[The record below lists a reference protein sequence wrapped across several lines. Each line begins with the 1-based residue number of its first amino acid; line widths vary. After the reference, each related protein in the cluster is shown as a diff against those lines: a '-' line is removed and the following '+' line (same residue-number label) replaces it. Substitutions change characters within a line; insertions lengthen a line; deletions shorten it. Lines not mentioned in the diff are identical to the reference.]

1 MCKTDFKTLSAY
13 VKHQRD
19 LHSHN
24 KHMKL
29 ICSCGGTF
37 STLRSLQA
45 HWSRFHKSE
54 ALHEDI
60 ENDKAERREA
70 TVEKDYE
77 YEDNASQE
85 HVGDDTFNSSSTDED
100 LSQEEQ
106 MKMFEKRIIYM
117 VLTLQTVYYSS
128 EAAAEFVVS
137 SLMELFLAVSTNK
150 LDVKTLAVCLEKLK
164 SSHIRKKKATEYFRY
179 IEPISRS
186 YRTTTNKK
194 EIKTVKYAYVPF
206 IQSLKNYLELP
217 EVQADLN
224 RVLPAYDPNCIQD
237 TYDGMFAR
245 YHSNFSSSTYLKIE
259 LNSDDLTVTN
269 PISHRA
275 HSIFFFYWSL
285 LNVARE
291 KRSRQPA
298 KRLVA
303 ACPKW
308 ARKYGSLYHTMDDF
322 LMGMHELSTTG
333 ITISINDTD
342 VTYYGGLFLS
352 LGDYPAQMSLNGFK
366 ETVSATHFC
375 HLCDI
380 QHNNLEA
387 DIDYDFQSITTDEY
401 KRRCDDLD
409 LAGDCNQSFDY
420 LSKKYGINSRS
431 LFDEVYDVIRQCP
444 FDVMHTLLEGVLP
457 NHLNAFLD
465 FCSTAGYF
473 TMDQFCREVNRFPYD
488 ESELN
493 SKPHL
498 DLASADLKKQNNLGM
513 PLTSMQTFYLFINLP
528 FILKNLLHSS
538 DFPQYQAILICVD
551 ILSLCFSN
559 TISITTPDQLRS
571 CIKKHNDLFRRL
583 YPGKMKFKFHFMTHF
598 PTIMKDF
605 GPLIYTSCLAT
616 ERKHQFFKGNKV
628 RNLKN
633 PSLMLARRHELWLCV
648 NDHCQDGSLSHAALA
663 DGPNG
668 VVDNRE
674 SISDARVQFVIAH
687 LPSLPFKPM
696 SMLKVFNSSG
706 YKYSKYS
713 ILNLSKEHFPAM
725 PIVGKIKWIFYDGKN
740 CAFICN
746 LYAVKTYVQQ
756 LRAYEVEETNTI
768 ECFLLDDICY
778 KKPLKLVALS
788 DGSLYYPLHPYGK
801 SLSIL

>member
-13 VKHQRD
+13 VKHQHD
-19 LHSHN
+19 LHNHN
-24 KHMKL
+24 KHIKL
-29 ICSCGGTF
+29 ICSCGGSF

-45 HWSRFHKSE
+45 HWSHFHKSE
-54 ALHEDI
+54 ELHEDI
-60 ENDKAERREA
+60 ENDKTERREA

-77 YEDNASQE
+77 YEDNASEE
-85 HVGDDTFNSSSTDED
+85 HAEDDTFNSSSTNKD

-106 MKMFEKRIIYM
+106 MKMFEKRILYM
-117 VLTLQTVYYSS
+117 VLTLQTVYYTS

-137 SLMELFLAVSTNK
+137 SLMELFLVVSTNK
-150 LDVKTLAVCLEKLK
+150 L
-164 SSHIRKKKATEYFRY
+164 
-179 IEPISRS
+179 
-186 YRTTTNKK
+186 TTTNKK
-194 EIKTVKYAYVPF
+194 EIKTAKYAYVPF

-217 EVQADLN
+217 EVQADIN
-224 RVLPAYDPNCIQD
+224 RVLPAYDRNCIQD
-237 TYDGMFAR
+237 THDGMFAR

-259 LNSDDLTVTN
+259 LNSDNLTVTN

-275 HSIFFFYWSL
+275 HSIFFFYWLL

-291 KRSRQPA
+291 RRSRQPA
-298 KRLVA
+298 KRLVD
-303 ACPKW
+303 ACLKW

-352 LGDYPAQMSLNGFK
+352 LGDYSAQMSLNGFK

-387 DIDYDFQSITTDEY
+387 DIDYDFQSTATDEY

-420 LSKKYGINSRS
+420 LSKKYGMNNRS

-493 SKPHL
+493 SKSHL

-528 FILKNLLHSS
+528 FVLKNLLHSS
-538 DFPQYQAILICVD
+538 DFPQYQASLICVD
-551 ILSLCFSN
+551 TLSLCFSN
-559 TISITTPDQLRS
+559 TISITTPDLLRS

-583 YPGKMKFKFHFMTHF
+583 YP
-598 PTIMKDF
+598 
-605 GPLIYTSCLAT
+605 

-648 NDHCQDGSLSHAALA
+648 NDHCQDGSLSHAALV

-674 SISDARVQFVIAH
+674 SISDARVQFIIAN
-687 LPSLPFKPM
+687 LPTLPFKPM

-713 ILNLSKEHFPAM
+713 IVNLSKEHFPVM

-746 LYAVKTYVQQ
+746 LEHIYKGP
-756 LRAYEVEETNTI
+756 LRLAMM
-768 ECFLLDDICY
+768 D
-778 KKPLKLVALS
+778 LS
-788 DGSLYYPLHPYGK
+788 DVSDFSTEQIKRKVTSPVDADDEVAIKIGQLYLEIDNK
-801 SLSIL
+801 SQADLNEKLQEIKLLEKKHTLLKYNMTF

>member
-1 MCKTDFKTLSAY
+1 
-13 VKHQRD
+13 
-19 LHSHN
+19 
-24 KHMKL
+24 
-29 ICSCGGTF
+29 
-37 STLRSLQA
+37 
-45 HWSRFHKSE
+45 WSRFHKSE

-352 LGDYPAQMSLNGFK
+352 L
-366 ETVSATHFC
+366 
-375 HLCDI
+375 
-380 QHNNLEA
+380 
-387 DIDYDFQSITTDEY
+387 
-401 KRRCDDLD
+401 
-409 LAGDCNQSFDY
+409 
-420 LSKKYGINSRS
+420 
-431 LFDEVYDVIRQCP
+431 
-444 FDVMHTLLEGVLP
+444 
-457 NHLNAFLD
+457 
-465 FCSTAGYF
+465 
-473 TMDQFCREVNRFPYD
+473 
-488 ESELN
+488 
-493 SKPHL
+493 
-498 DLASADLKKQNNLGM
+498 
-513 PLTSMQTFYLFINLP
+513 
-528 FILKNLLHSS
+528 
-538 DFPQYQAILICVD
+538 
-551 ILSLCFSN
+551 
-559 TISITTPDQLRS
+559 
-571 CIKKHNDLFRRL
+571 
-583 YPGKMKFKFHFMTHF
+583 
-598 PTIMKDF
+598 
-605 GPLIYTSCLAT
+605 
-616 ERKHQFFKGNKV
+616 
-628 RNLKN
+628 
-633 PSLMLARRHELWLCV
+633 
-648 NDHCQDGSLSHAALA
+648 
-663 DGPNG
+663 
-668 VVDNRE
+668 
-674 SISDARVQFVIAH
+674 
-687 LPSLPFKPM
+687 
-696 SMLKVFNSSG
+696 
-706 YKYSKYS
+706 
-713 ILNLSKEHFPAM
+713 
-725 PIVGKIKWIFYDGKN
+725 
-740 CAFICN
+740 
-746 LYAVKTYVQQ
+746 
-756 LRAYEVEETNTI
+756 
-768 ECFLLDDICY
+768 
-778 KKPLKLVALS
+778 
-788 DGSLYYPLHPYGK
+788 
-801 SLSIL
+801 